1 MPDLKPGR
9 GPTSLYRLESPG
21 DLVGDPDP
29 GGGFAHLPVGE
40 PAEVV
45 DLRLVRCHGLPDGGA
60 SSTRP
65 LSLRVGDLVAR
76 RDTLLAR
83 AQRDSERTTAPRQ
96 PRHYRCLCQHVFQIF
111 GGGRHR
117 RYYELTDPGC
127 RYRVTGNVCPYCQRR
142 LPGVNALYGS
152 KQVTRKRWLKSVDS
166 PPSELSRQADRARA
180 AH

>member
-9 GPTSLYRLESPG
+9 GKTSLHRLESTA
-21 DLVGDPDP
+21 DLAGDPDP
-29 GGGFAHLPVGE
+29 GGGFPHLPVGE

-45 DLRLVRCHGLPDGGA
+45 DLRLVKCRGLPDGGA

-65 LSLRVGDLVAR
+65 LSLRVGDLIAR
-76 RDTLLAR
+76 RETLLAR
-83 AQRDSERTTAPRQ
+83 AERDSEPAPPQ
-96 PRHYRCLCQHVFQIF
+96 PRHYRCVCRHVFQIF

-142 LPGVNALYGS
+142 LPGNALRAG
-152 KQVTRKRWLKSVDS
+152 KQVTRKRWLKSVDG
-166 PPSELSRQADRARA
+166 PPGESSRQADRARA